1 MQQDAVVQNKDYH
14 VHLTFC
20 YGKMVDIATKIPP
33 EIYEQ

>member
-1 MQQDAVVQNKDYH
+1 MEQKNVAQNKNYH
-14 VHLTFC
+14 VHLACC